1 MNESRIDMHES
12 HNHAYT
18 HSLLIEIQALI
29 WVQVRIQDLVI
40 NNKVRKEKKR
50 KEKREQR
57 NTVKMNAY
65 G

>member
-50 KEKREQR
+50 ENREIR
-57 NTVKMNAY
+57 
-65 G
+65 